1 MRDSKLGTNV
11 PRAGIVPVDALVKRY
26 NRLNEE
32 IVHGLPE
39 IARARDALHRHLP
52 MLMEMQSLLSQRPL
66 QARRSR
72 TAFSML
78 QSVMGKTIRMATRAT
93 CRNELPTWTQWISA
107 YAQAIDYSVRHIRRT
122 MTNEPRT
129 KTVKHCGWSVTD
141 HNNLIRAATL
151 AFDLVNAIEHG
162 ADTVALVRE
171 VHELMDGV
179 PEDILDKP
187 YEPMR
192 VTRRARRARLATRD
206 EEED

>member
-1 MRDSKLGTNV
+1 MRDSKLGPNV
-11 PRAGIVPVDALVKRY
+11 PSPGLIPVDAVVKRY
-26 NRLNEE
+26 NQLNEQ
-32 IVHGLPE
+32 IVHGLAE
-39 IARARDALHRHLP
+39 IARARDALHRRLP
-52 MLMEMQSLLSQRPL
+52 MLREMQSLLSQRPL
-66 QARRSR
+66 QPRGCR
-72 TAFSML
+72 TTFTML
-78 QSVMGKTIRMATRAT
+78 HRVMGKTVRVAPTATR
-93 CRNELPTWTQWISA
+93 RDELPTWSEWIAA
-107 YAQAIDYSVRHIRRT
+107 YAQAIDYSVRHIRRL
-122 MTNEPRT
+122 MMNEPRT

-192 VTRRARRARLATRD
+192 VTRRARLATRD